1 MKNVI
6 VVIFCSIIL
15 LNCKSR
21 ENYADE
27 IYQPEVFQRSIDST
41 WPERIKIRLK
51 MFEEPD
57 LSTLDHESY
66 RLVFDHVF
74 SDTTNFIR
82 VGNKDSKPYFIHK
95 KTIRN
100 SDTTAIIVG
109 LVEKPLGEDEWRLFK
124 ESIYQNRYW
133 LLQREIDRMGVDG
146 GTWTIEGRRPDAE
159 SFKKRSY
166 HVVSRWSPEEG
177 AFRNICKHL
186 LEMDKKLNH
195 GSN

>member
-6 VVIFCSIIL
+6 IVMLCSIIL

-41 WPERIKIRLK
+41 WPERIKTRLK

-66 RLVFDHVF
+66 RLVFGHVF
-74 SDTTNFIR
+74 SDTIDIIR

-95 KTIRN
+95 KIIINR
-100 SDTTAIIVG
+100 DTTAIIVG
-109 LVEKPLGEDEWRLFK
+109 LVEKSLGRDEWRLFK
-124 ESIYQNRYW
+124 ASIYQNRYW
-133 LLQREIDRMGVDG
+133 LLQREIDREGLDG

-159 SFKKRSY
+159 AYKKRSY
-166 HVVSRWSPEEG
+166 HVVARWSPEEG
-177 AFRNICKHL
+177 EFRNICEHL
-186 LEMDKKLNH
+186 IDMDKKIE
-195 GSN
+195 SQK

>member
-27 IYQPEVFQRSIDST
+27 IYQPEIFQQEFDSI
-41 WPERIKIRLK
+41 WLERIKIRLK

-74 SDTTNFIR
+74 SDTINFIR
-82 VGNKDSKPYFIHK
+82 VGNKDSKPYFRHK
-95 KTIRN
+95 KIIIN

-109 LVEKPLGEDEWRLFK
+109 FVEKPLGEDEWRLFK
-124 ESIYQNRYW
+124 ASIYQNKYW

-177 AFRNICKHL
+177 AFSNICEHL
-186 LEMDKKLNH
+186 LEMDKKIE
-195 GSN
+195 SRK